1 MDQTGPGT
9 CDAGHW
15 PASSRDMPSATH
27 SESQL
32 NPPPPLSVLGMGS
45 ALGAPTDEEDAAYD
59 RALRRA
65 IELGVNHVD
74 TAINYRCQRSERVI
88 GRVLRDVGPRG
99 GNNGGRIFVTTKGGY
114 LPLEAPP
121 PASKQ
126 EYRAYIT
133 REYLDTGIIDA
144 AELVAGGHCIAPK
157 FLRNQVE
164 RSIANL
170 GVASIDIY
178 YIHNPEQQL
187 EAITSREF
195 DNRMHDAFAELERCV
210 SDGLI
215 QSYGC
220 ATWNGLRVPA
230 DAQNHISIE
239 SLVSAARDVA
249 GDDHHMVAVQMPV
262 NLGMT
267 EGVRLPTQMVNG
279 HQRTALESAS
289 DMGIAMIAVAPLM
302 QGRLATNLPPAARE
316 AFPEAKTDAACAL
329 SFVKML
335 PNVASVVVGMRDVRH
350 VEENVELLLR

>member
-1 MDQTGPGT
+1 MDQSDAAT
-9 CDAGHW
+9 CDGATR
-15 PASSRDMPSATH
+15 PASSRDMPTAAH
-27 SESQL
+27 SESSP
-32 NPPPPLSVLGMGS
+32 NASSRPLSVLGIGS

-88 GRVLRDVGPRG
+88 GRVLRDVG
-99 GNNGGRIFVTTKGGY
+99 NGDRDARIFVATKGGY

-126 EYRAYIT
+126 EYRAYIA
-133 REYLDTGIIDA
+133 REYLDTGIIGAD
-144 AELVAGGHCIAPK
+144 ELVAGGHCIAPA

-170 GVASIDIY
+170 GVDSIDIY

-187 EAITSREF
+187 DAVTRGEF
-195 DNRMHDAFAELERCV
+195 DNRIHDAFAELERCV
-210 SDGLI
+210 NDGLI

-249 GDDHHMVAVQMPV
+249 GDEHHMVAVQMPV
-262 NLGMT
+262 NLGMM
-267 EGVRLPTQMVNG
+267 EGVRSPTQMVNG

-302 QGRLATNLPPAARE
+302 QGRLATNLPAAARE

-329 SFVKML
+329 SFVRML
-335 PNVASVVVGMRDVRH
+335 PNIASIVVGMRDVRH
-350 VEENVELLLR
+350 VEENVELFT

>member
-1 MDQTGPGT
+1 
-9 CDAGHW
+9 
-15 PASSRDMPSATH
+15 MPTAAH
-27 SESQL
+27 SES
-32 NPPPPLSVLGMGS
+32 PPSPPSPPLSAIGIGS

-88 GRVLRDVGPRG
+88 GRVLRDVGTGTG
-99 GNNGGRIFVTTKGGY
+99 GAHDAKIFVTTKGGY

-121 PASKQ
+121 PASKE

-170 GVASIDIY
+170 GVDSIDIY

-187 EAITSREF
+187 EAITSKEF

-210 SDGLI
+210 NDGLI

-230 DAQNHISIE
+230 DAQNHISVE

-249 GDDHHMVAVQMPV
+249 GDEHHMVAVQMPV
-262 NLGMT
+262 NLGMM
-267 EGVRLPTQMVNG
+267 EGVRSPTQMVNG
-279 HQRTALESAS
+279 HQRTALESAG
-289 DMGIAMIAVAPLM
+289 DMGVAMIAVAPLM

-329 SFVKML
+329 SFVRML
-335 PNVASVVVGMRDVRH
+335 PNIASIVVGMRDVRH
-350 VEENVELLLR
+350 VEENVELFT

>member
-1 MDQTGPGT
+1 
-9 CDAGHW
+9 
-15 PASSRDMPSATH
+15 MPTAAH
-27 SESQL
+27 SESHL
-32 NPPPPLSVLGMGS
+32 NPPPPLSALGIGS

-88 GRVLRDVGPRG
+88 GRVLRDAGPTG
-99 GNNGGRIFVTTKGGY
+99 GNDGGKIFVTTKGGY

-121 PASKQ
+121 PESKG

-170 GVASIDIY
+170 GVDSIDIY

-187 EAITSREF
+187 EAIARREF

-210 SDGLI
+210 DDGLI

-230 DAQNHISIE
+230 DAQNHISVE

-262 NLGMT
+262 NLGMM
-267 EGVRLPTQMVNG
+267 EGVRAPTQMVNG
-279 HQRTALESAS
+279 HQRTALEAAS
-289 DMGIAMIAVAPLM
+289 DMGVAMIAVAPLM
-302 QGRLATNLPPAARE
+302 QGRLASNLPPAARD
-316 AFPEAKTDAACAL
+316 AFPEAQTDAACAL

-335 PNVASVVVGMRDVRH
+335 PNVASIVVGMRDVRH
-350 VEENVELLLR
+350 VEENVELFT